1 MLVIGAHY
9 DSHGDAILASK
20 AGNMNWF
27 IAVLTKKYA
36 EFSGRARRAEYW
48 YFVLFYLLIYI
59 GVTIIDRILG
69 TYSSTAGVGLLQT
82 LFSLSV
88 LIPSIAVGIRRLHDT
103 DRSGW
108 WLLIAFI
115 PLIGAIV
122 LLIFTVQ
129 EGTSGDNQYGPD
141 PKSAAA

>member
-1 MLVIGAHY
+1 MPRLPFKNNPGHTK
-9 DSHGDAILASK
+9 G
-20 AGNMNWF
+20 GNMNWF
-27 IAVLTKKYA
+27 IEVLTKKYA
-36 EFSGRARRAEYW
+36 EFSGRAQRAEYW
-48 YFVLFYLLIYI
+48 YFILFYLLIYI

-82 LFSLSV
+82 LFSLGV
-88 LIPSIAVGIRRLHDT
+88 LIPSIAVGVRRLHDT

-108 WLLIAFI
+108 WVLIAFV

-129 EGTSGDNQYGPD
+129 EGTAGDNQYGPN
-141 PKSAAA
+141 PKSTAA